1 MSKKSINPLNIHNV
15 RRAVFCPPYFESMTL
30 PTKDRYSRTTAAI
43 NSWIYTHLT
52 GRYFV
57 GKEISV
63 DDNSSIV
70 IVEFIAF
77 ENPSE
82 LSLFM
87 LSCPYLK

>member
-1 MSKKSINPLNIHNV
+1 MSKKSINPLNIHKV

-30 PTKDRYSRTTAAI
+30 PSRVGGGRSASI
-43 NSWIYTHLT
+43 NSWIHTNLS
-52 GRYFV
+52 GRYFL
-57 GKEISV
+57 GAAITV

-70 IVEFIAF
+70 TVQYVAF

>member
-1 MSKKSINPLNIHNV
+1 MSKKSINPLNIHKV

-30 PTKDRYSRTTAAI
+30 SLGYRHSGSTAMH
-43 NSWIYTHLT
+43 NWIHTNMS
-52 GRYFV
+52 GRYFIGDV
-57 GKEISV
+57 ITV
-63 DDNSSIV
+63 DDNSTV
-70 IVEFIAF
+70 ITLRHVAF

>member
-1 MSKKSINPLNIHNV
+1 MSKKSINPLNIHKV

-30 PTKDRYSRTTAAI
+30 PSPLYMRLNLISI
-43 NSWIYTHLT
+43 NSWIYINMS
-52 GRYFV
+52 GRYFL
-57 GKEISV
+57 GAAITV

-70 IVEFIAF
+70 VVQNVAF